1 MSINFDKAF
10 GIHAQALDLRSKR
23 AEILANNLANADT
36 PNFKAK
42 DFDFQ
47 SALGMALSGQEAG
60 LARTNAAHVTT
71 ANTAQGFNLQ
81 YRTPFQPDTGDGN
94 TVDADQEQ
102 TAFAENSLQYQM
114 SLTFLNNKIQ
124 GLMRAIKGE

>member
-60 LARTNAAHVTT
+60 LARTNAAQDRKSV
-71 ANTAQGFNLQ
+71 
-81 YRTPFQPDTGDGN
+81 
-94 TVDADQEQ
+94 V
-102 TAFAENSLQYQM
+102 
-114 SLTFLNNKIQ
+114 
-124 GLMRAIKGE
+124 